1 MNWYLFCRKS
11 SSDDEDCLNASDTAI
26 FKVGITNGYYI
37 VNRSFDDPLIL
48 EVGTR
53 GPAEHAYYSDV
64 DLTHEK
70 LTWSSLGS
78 VYVKCPSYSARMV
91 WPS

>member
-1 MNWYLFCRKS
+1 MNWYLFSRKS

-53 GPAEHAYYSDV
+53 GTAEHAY
-64 DLTHEK
+64 
-70 LTWSSLGS
+70 
-78 VYVKCPSYSARMV
+78 
-91 WPS
+91 